1 MSYLRSVMA
10 GAADHIAVVA
20 IAGSRPGRLIGL
32 ASAALTSDGSRELGL
47 LVEDQYQAQG
57 IGTMMLDTLRESLD
71 PDEPLCAYA
80 LAENRWLLAKL
91 ARFGTLAIDHDFG
104 VFYARVEL

>member
-1 MSYLRSVMA
+1 MA

-20 IAGSRPGRLIGL
+20 TVDSRPGRLIGL

-57 IGTMMLDTLRESLD
+57 IGTMMMDALRDSLD

-80 LAENRWLLAKL
+80 LAENRWLLGKL
-91 ARFGTLAIDHDFG
+91 ARFGALTIDHEFG